1 MLGTHYPTLPS
12 TSGYCDYV
20 SSVTRSHD
28 PYLVEEL
35 LSTSMVAIIS
45 DYNDVV

>member
-1 MLGTHYPTLPS
+1 MLGTHHPTLPS
-12 TSGYCDYV
+12 TNGYCDHV

-35 LSTSMVAIIS
+35 LSTSVVAIIS
-45 DYNDVV
+45 DYDDVV